1 MSKYMHFSNT
11 YFLQNRS
18 HYLLHSRIH
27 EKRARLAEVHMQ
39 RQAQELHE
47 EELEL
52 DSQLAALSP
61 KKRRK

>member
-1 MSKYMHFSNT
+1 
-11 YFLQNRS
+11 
-18 HYLLHSRIH
+18 
-27 EKRARLAEVHMQ
+27 MQ

>member
-1 MSKYMHFSNT
+1 MDA
-11 YFLQNRS
+11 
-18 HYLLHSRIH
+18 LHSRIH